1 MKKTGGRKMQAATT
15 FSKALASG
23 RTLLADGATGTI
35 LQAAGLPV
43 GEAPERWTRDQPET
57 IRDLARQYAAAGSD
71 LVFTNTFG
79 GNRLRLER
87 YGLLDGLVELNQRA
101 VALAREGVAAA
112 KTQAW
117 VVASVG
123 PTGEMIEP
131 YGELSRE
138 TARAAFAEQAAAL
151 AAAGVDG
158 VVCESF
164 IDIEEALLCLEAV
177 RSAVKAPV
185 LVSMSFEKGGRTVM
199 GVTPEEALTRLAD
212 AGAAAV
218 GANCSVGP
226 DVVEKVIRA
235 MGTSRPDVRLLAK
248 PNAGLPQV
256 VGGKTGYSLKPDA
269 MAAFASRMKA
279 LGVAVVGGC
288 CGTTPDHIRAM
299 RLALG

>member
-1 MKKTGGRKMQAATT
+1 MQAAMT
-15 FSKALASG
+15 FTDALASG
-23 RTLLADGATGTI
+23 RTLLADGATGTM
-35 LQAAGLPV
+35 LQAAGLPA
-43 GEAPERWTRDQPET
+43 GEAPERWTRDRPET

-71 LVFTNTFG
+71 LVYTNTFG
-79 GNRLRLER
+79 GNRIRLER
-87 YGLLDGLVELNQRA
+87 CGLADGLVELNQRA

-131 YGELSRE
+131 YGELSLK
-138 TARAAFAEQAAAL
+138 TARVAFAEQAAAL

-164 IDIEEALLCLEAV
+164 MDIEEALLCLEAV
-177 RSAVKAPV
+177 RTTVKAPV
-185 LVSMSFEKGGRTVM
+185 LVSMSFEQRGRTMM
-199 GVTPEEALTRLAD
+199 GVTPEEAVTRLAD

-218 GANCSVGP
+218 GVNCSTGP
-226 DVVEKVIRA
+226 DVVEQAIRA
-235 MGTSRPDVRLLAK
+235 MRTTRPPVRLLAK
-248 PNAGLPQV
+248 PNAGMPQV
-256 VGGKTGYSLKPDA
+256 VNGKTGYSLKPEA

-279 LGVAVVGGC
+279 LGVAIVGGC

-299 RLALG
+299 RLALR

>member
-1 MKKTGGRKMQAATT
+1 MKAAMIFTE
-15 FSKALASG
+15 ALVKG
-23 RTLLADGATGTI
+23 PTLLADGAIGTM

-43 GEAPERWTRDQPET
+43 GEAPERWTRDKPDVV
-57 IRDLARQYAAAGSD
+57 RDLARQYAAAGSD
-71 LVFTNTFG
+71 LIYTNTFG
-79 GNRLRLER
+79 GNRIRLER
-87 YGLLDGLVELNQRA
+87 CGLADGLVELNQRA

-112 KTQAW
+112 KTQTW

-123 PTGEMIEP
+123 PTGEVIEP
-131 YGELSRE
+131 YGELSRDI
-138 TARAAFAEQAAAL
+138 ARAAFSEQAKAL
-151 AAAGVDG
+151 ATAGVDG

-164 IDIEEALLCLEAV
+164 MDIEEAVLCLGAV
-177 RSAVKAPV
+177 RAEVKAPV
-185 LVSMSFEKGGRTVM
+185 LVSMTFESSGRTVM
-199 GVTPEEALTRLAD
+199 GVKPEEAITRLAD

-218 GANCSVGP
+218 GVNCSIGP
-226 DVVEKVIRA
+226 DIVEKVIRA
-235 MGTSRPDVRLLAK
+235 MHTSRPDVRLLAK

-269 MAAFASRMKA
+269 MAAFASRLKT